1 MFEKIFAKFKRPEET
16 QEEIVKPVRREL
28 TDEEREIEEERK
40 ERAIIDKKIE
50 ELDSDTV
57 AKTEE
62 KIRKCFDTEVE
73 ADPEDLEE
81 YFNDLDDVRDELT
94 LHSLTYTKDKV
105 LSTLEHRLITK
116 VLEEKLTAIG
126 SSLDAFYEWLENED
140 ELDDEYEDELEEE
153 PSENV
158 RVHYKR

>member
-1 MFEKIFAKFKRPEET
+1 MFERILAKFKKPE
-16 QEEIVKPVRREL
+16 QPKEEIIKPKRREL
-28 TDEEREIEEERK
+28 TEEEREIEEERK
-40 ERAIIDKKIE
+40 ECAIINQKIE
-50 ELDSDTV
+50 ALDPEV
-57 AKTEE
+57 IAKMEE

-81 YFNDLDDVRDELT
+81 YFSDLDDVRDELT
-94 LHSLTYTKDKV
+94 LHSLTSTKDKV

-116 VLEEKLTAIG
+116 VLEEKLAAIG

-158 RVHYKR
+158 SAHYKR